1 MGARELDA
9 RPLRQSGMRRR
20 TSAKG
25 RYPFQNP
32 PGRRPQLSFE
42 VEDKEAESSSG
53 EDIESTETS
62 TCPVAVR
69 AYGDIPN
76 LENDAPRFEDFI

>member
-1 MGARELDA
+1 MPDRFDKAVCAAEL
-9 RPLRQSGMRRR
+9 RLRGDILSKIR
-20 TSAKG
+20 
-25 RYPFQNP
+25 